1 MPECHNCPWDGT
13 GSERCLK
20 CAGPT
25 DGPNHHGITY
35 ASLDCVPEAELV
47 VWPEA
52 EPTPP
57 DSRLAEFMRHW
68 VRMRPGT
75 RDILALLLANPH
87 ARRAELA
94 RKLGISPQALHSRLL
109 TAARNIP
116 ALRRVLRLS
125 MKPVRRMP

>member
-1 MPECHNCPWDGT
+1 MPECHNCPWNGK

-20 CAGPT
+20 CAGPA
-25 DGPNHHGITY
+25 DANHHGRTY
-35 ASLDCVPEAELV
+35 VSIDCVPDAELA
-47 VWPEA
+47 VWPQTD
-52 EPTPP
+52 PSPP

-87 ARRAELA
+87 VRRAELA
-94 RKLGISPQALHSRLL
+94 RKLSISPQALHARLL